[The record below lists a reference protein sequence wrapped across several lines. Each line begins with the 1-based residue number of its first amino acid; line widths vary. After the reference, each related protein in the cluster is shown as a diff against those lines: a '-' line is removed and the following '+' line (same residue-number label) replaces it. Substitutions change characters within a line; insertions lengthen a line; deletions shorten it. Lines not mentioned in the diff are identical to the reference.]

1 MFLLLILPILASG
14 FIFCQIHPI
23 HKNKLY
29 RYEGQFL
36 YLKCVQ
42 YGFFFL
48 CLSTVLLLKTNGVVS
63 YPISWNHLIFEK
75 KSLIEILNTVISK
88 NSPLIEQKQLSFLC
102 DIIYLSLLTLILPY
116 LISSLSFLRLSIKYK
131 TFKYRPFVISTIL
144 KDSPLDSLL
153 FGASLGKGQDVSVML
168 SLSDRKIYVGKIA
181 SMGEPSETQGPD
193 QEIEVIPLMSGYRD
207 KDTLN
212 VKFTTHYNLLDED
225 VILIIKQDEIISAT
239 LFSFDHYE
247 KFEESKPKKK
257 NLLNSLITFLAKN

>member
-48 CLSTVLLLKTNGVVS
+48 CLSVVLLLTTNGVVS
-63 YPISWNHLIFEK
+63 YPVSLTSLSFEK
-75 KSLIEILNTVISK
+75 ISILGLINKVISQ
-88 NSPLIEQKQLSFLC
+88 NSPLTDKKQLVIFC
-102 DIIYLSLLTLILPY
+102 DILYLSSLMLIFPFVL
-116 LISSLSFLRLSIKYK
+116 SFLSFLRLSIKYK
-131 TFKYRPFVISTIL
+131 SFKYGPFILATIL

-153 FGASLGKGQDVSVML
+153 FGASLGKGKDISVML

-181 SMGEPSETQGPD
+181 SMGEPSETKGPD
-193 QEIEVIPLMSGYRD
+193 QEIEMIPLMSGYRD
-207 KDTLN
+207 KDTLT
-212 VKFTTHYNLLDED
+212 VKFTTHYNLLDDD
-225 VILIIKQDEIISAT
+225 VILVIKQDEINSAT
-239 LFSFDHYE
+239 LFSFRHYE
-247 KFEESKPKKK
+247 IFEKSKVNKK
-257 NLLNSLITFLAKN
+257 NLLDSLIAFFAPK